1 MLEISRKTRADVFEH
16 RGARAGGSH
25 RPYRPLV
32 ATASSSMT
40 VPSAVDWP
48 TIASLA
54 TAGGTLVLAAAT
66 FSSVRFGQRSTRIAE
81 RSTAIAERALLLG
94 LRPVLAPSRVTD
106 SPEMVRFGEGRM
118 MRVEGGMA
126 AVERDGENYYFV
138 IPLRN
143 VGNGLAVLQAWHF
156 VARRPQIDTP
166 HAEPAEHRP
175 QTRDLY
181 VPAGDTGF
189 WQGAIR
195 EPDDPFREGLDEA
208 FLAGGVLTVDLLYGD
223 HEGGQLTISRFI
235 LTREED
241 SRWRPGVVRHWLL
254 EGIDPRGR

>member
-1 MLEISRKTRADVFEH
+1 MADW
-16 RGARAGGSH
+16 S
-25 RPYRPLV
+25 
-32 ATASSSMT
+32 
-40 VPSAVDWP
+40 

-54 TAGGTLVLAAAT
+54 TAGGTLVLAVAT
-66 FSSVRFGQRSTRIAE
+66 FSSVRFGQRSARVAE

-94 LRPVLAPSRVTD
+94 LRPVLAPARVTD
-106 SPEMVRFGEGRM
+106 PPEVVRFGEGRIVS
-118 MRVEGGMA
+118 VEGGMA
-126 AVERDGENYYFV
+126 AVERDGDSYYFV

-143 VGNGLAVLQAWHF
+143 VGNGLAVLQAWRLS
-156 VARRPQIDTP
+156 ARPPDLDTP
-166 HAEPAEHRP
+166 HAELAEHRP

-195 EPDDPFREGLDEA
+195 EPDDPFREGLGQA
-208 FLAGGVLTVDLLYGD
+208 FLAGEVLTVDLLYGD

-241 SRWRPGVVRHWLL
+241 GHWRPGVVRHWAL
-254 EGIDPRGR
+254 EGIDPRWR

>member
-1 MLEISRKTRADVFEH
+1 MA
-16 RGARAGGSH
+16 
-25 RPYRPLV
+25 
-32 ATASSSMT
+32 
-40 VPSAVDWP
+40 DWP

-66 FSSVRFGQRSTRIAE
+66 FSSVRSGQRSTRIAE
-81 RSTAIAERALLLG
+81 RSTALAERSLLLG

-106 SPEMVRFGEGRM
+106 PPELVRFGDGRM
-118 MRVEGGMA
+118 VGVQGGTA
-126 AVERDGENYYFV
+126 GVERDGESYYLV

-143 VGNGLAVLQAWHF
+143 VGSGLAVLQAWR
-156 VARRPQIDTP
+156 VAAERPELDAP
-166 HAEPAEHRP
+166 HAQPAEHRT

-195 EPDDPFREGLDEA
+195 EPDDPFREGLRDA
-208 FLAGGVLTVDLLYGD
+208 FLTGGILTVDLLYGD

-235 LTREED
+235 LAREED
-241 SRWRPGVVRHWLL
+241 GQWRPGVVRHWAL
-254 EGIDPRGR
+254 EAADPRHTA

>member
-1 MLEISRKTRADVFEH
+1 MSFWARGLPSSVPQVADW
-16 RGARAGGSH
+16 S
-25 RPYRPLV
+25 
-32 ATASSSMT
+32 
-40 VPSAVDWP
+40 

-54 TAGGTLVLAAAT
+54 TAGGTLVLAVAT
-66 FSSVRFGQRSTRIAE
+66 FRSVRFGQHSTRIAE

-94 LRPVLAPSRVTD
+94 LRPVLAPSRMTD
-106 SPEMVRFGEGRM
+106 PPEMVRFGEGRM
-118 MRVEGGMA
+118 VSVEGGMA
-126 AVERDGENYYFV
+126 AVERDGESYYFV

-156 VARRPQIDTP
+156 AAQRPQIDTP
-166 HAEPAEHRP
+166 HAEPAEHRR

-195 EPDDPFREGLDEA
+195 EPDDPFREGLPEA
-208 FLAGGVLTVDLLYGD
+208 FLGGGVLTVDLLYGD

-235 LTREED
+235 LTRED
-241 SRWRPGVVRHWLL
+241 DGHWRPGVVRHWAL
-254 EGIDPRGR
+254 EGIDPRRP

>member
-1 MLEISRKTRADVFEH
+1 MA
-16 RGARAGGSH
+16 
-25 RPYRPLV
+25 
-32 ATASSSMT
+32 
-40 VPSAVDWP
+40 DWP

-81 RSTAIAERALLLG
+81 RSTEIAERALLIG
-94 LRPVLAPSRVTD
+94 LRPVLAPARVTD
-106 SPEMVRFGEGRM
+106 PPEVVRFGEGRM
-118 MRVEGGMA
+118 VGVAGGMA

-143 VGNGLAVLQAWHF
+143 VGSGLAVLQSWRFTTQQVRGDSRH
-156 VARRPQIDTP
+156 P
-166 HAEPAEHRP
+166 EPEEFRP

-195 EPDDPFREGLDEA
+195 EPEDPFRDGLHEA
-208 FLAGGVLTVDLLYGD
+208 FLAGQILVVDLLYGD

-235 LTREED
+235 LTRED
-241 SRWRPGVVRHWLL
+241 DGHWRPGVVRHWVL
-254 EGIDPRGR
+254 EGIDPREH